1 MTLRGI
7 QRFLRRNFIDSFSGY
22 DSFRYG
28 SSTSFQRTEA
38 WWSQFRKAN
47 GTSRISFFRD
57 VIGSIIYE
65 NNINYHV
72 EIMLF
77 CFMFIIQQE
86 LDEMKSMWN
95 THYIKEVR
103 NSECPIDRP
112 NILYFMSEQSGGRS
126 FRFHVNEMH
135 INPCHPFFEL
145 PDVNSY
151 TNETQELVR
160 LMCEEELEFPCNAT
174 EAKNIFISIIRNIE
188 SRPHSF
194 WYNISFEHTDF
205 DRVYHSNNAN
215 TLLYW
220 CLLMG
225 RKFLEGKFLRRK
237 FLQLHFPKKFK
248 NSKNCRVYW
257 PIFNQYLVY
266 SKTILQ
272 KLGSKI
278 YSKHF
283 ESMLVLSKLQMNNV

>member
-188 SRPHSF
+188 S
-194 WYNISFEHTDF
+194 
-205 DRVYHSNNAN
+205 
-215 TLLYW
+215 
-220 CLLMG
+220 
-225 RKFLEGKFLRRK
+225 
-237 FLQLHFPKKFK
+237 
-248 NSKNCRVYW
+248 
-257 PIFNQYLVY
+257 
-266 SKTILQ
+266 
-272 KLGSKI
+272 
-278 YSKHF
+278 
-283 ESMLVLSKLQMNNV
+283 